1 MTESQPEIL
10 FFPIPDTQE
19 GARLDAVVSELSGLS
34 RARVQKLCQEGL
46 CGQRQARRE
55 KHPLKVRGEIRV
67 ELPPLRPLE
76 VEAPEYPLGDCL

>member
-34 RARVQKLCQEGL
+34 RARVQKPVSYTHLTL
-46 CGQRQARRE
+46 
-55 KHPLKVRGEIRV
+55 PTIRLV
-67 ELPPLRPLE
+67 
-76 VEAPEYPLGDCL
+76 